1 MSTPT
6 SPAPRLND
14 EEALS
19 RALQALAEGS
29 RRTEAL
35 VPLSDLSKDR
45 AAAFAAAWP
54 ALSEPDRAAAVRRM
68 GELSEDR
75 LDLNFGRALRVALDD
90 PSPVVRQLA
99 VAALWED
106 EGTDLLH
113 RLLDLTRHDASE
125 DVRAEAAQGLGR
137 FADRAASERLD
148 ASIRQEI
155 RATLEGVA
163 GDGATPYGVRRRALE
178 SLSRLG
184 SNPALVRLI
193 DDAYASGDQGLQAS
207 ALFAMGRSLDSRWLD
222 TVLRELESDE
232 AELRFEAARAAG
244 HLADD
249 RAVSGLAPLVVDP
262 DSEVRY
268 AAIASLGQVGGR
280 AAVRVLRHLAE
291 EEDERDLEAVE
302 EALDEAL
309 ATVDPLQVRA

>member
-1 MSTPT
+1 MSIPT
-6 SPAPRLND
+6 SPAPRPND
-14 EEALS
+14 EEALA
-19 RALQALAEGS
+19 RALHALVEGS
-29 RRTEAL
+29 RRTETL

-54 ALSEPDRAAAVRRM
+54 GLPEEDRAAAVRRI

-75 LDLNFGRALRVALDD
+75 LDLNFGRALRTVLDD

-113 RLLDLTRHDASE
+113 RLLDLARHDASE

-137 FADRAASERLD
+137 FADRAVGDRLDETDREAIRTTLERLTGGE
-148 ASIRQEI
+148 SN
-155 RATLEGVA
+155 
-163 GDGATPYGVRRRALE
+163 PYGVRRRALE

-184 SNPALVRLI
+184 STSALARLI
-193 DDAYASGDQGLQAS
+193 DDAYESGDQGLQAS

-249 RAVSGLAPLVVDP
+249 RAVPGLAPLVVDQ
-262 DSEVRY
+262 DAEVRY

-280 AAVRVLRHLAE
+280 AAVRVLRNLADE
-291 EEDERDLEAVE
+291 ADERDLEAVE